1 MNKKI
6 ISLILSASLLLM
18 LSACNSEPVQT
29 NNGTNSSKKITV
41 EKSTEDATKTNE
53 NDESI
58 GATPSIKN
66 EGHVAESETSS
77 TATSTTIMES
87 TVTKKSII
95 ESKPVSQDMSEAKE
109 DAKTDIAKKDPTTSI
124 KENHNSTTETTSK
137 NDTSQST
144 ETVKTYDKFE
154 KSIGVYE
161 SKNLPSESDYY
172 EDRCP
177 TWIEVYSVGQNV
189 DMEAEIKEKFKAAF
203 GYDANEKVNCSYV
216 GEYLV
221 DGYDV
226 AQQVYQYTIKDL
238 TYPLL
243 QDEFYV
249 IKKKLCTDGSPW
261 VGFVVPGSLDTMDTS
276 FRVTKLLN
284 EMNQQFSDWSGY
296 SLEYMRENKDKFYIN
311 MISQAGMMRTKDGQV
326 LEVVY
331 RYTRGINM
339 PLLNQ

>member
-6 ISLILSASLLLM
+6 ISLILTVALMLM
-18 LSACNSEPVQT
+18 LSACNFEPAPI
-29 NNGTNSSKKITV
+29 NSDTNSSQEITV
-41 EKSTEDATKTNE
+41 EKITEDATKTNE

-58 GATPSIKN
+58 GAIPSIKN
-66 EGHVAESETSS
+66 EGHAAESETSS

-87 TVTKKSII
+87 TVTKKPII
-95 ESKPVSQDMSEAKE
+95 ESKPVPQDKSEAKE
-109 DAKTDIAKKDPTTSI
+109 DAKADSAKKDPTTSI
-124 KENHNSTTETTSK
+124 KENHNSTTETTSN

-144 ETVKTYDKFE
+144 ETVKTYNRFE

-172 EDRCP
+172 EERCP
-177 TWIEVYSVGQNV
+177 AWIEVYSVGKNV
-189 DMEAEIKEKFKAAF
+189 DIEVEIKEKFKAAF

-216 GEYLV
+216 GEYFV
-221 DGYDV
+221 DGYDS
-226 AQQVYQYTIKDL
+226 AQQIYQYRIKDL

-276 FRVTKLLN
+276 SRVTKLLN
-284 EMNQQFSDWSGY
+284 EMNQQFSDWSEY

-311 MISQAGMMRTKDGQV
+311 MISQAGMMRTKDGRV
-326 LEVVY
+326 LGVVY